1 MANLLSAEKISLAL
15 GTQQLLD
22 SVSLGIGGGERIG
35 IVGRN
40 GGGKSTLLKVLAGVH
55 EVDSGRLTMANGVTV
70 GMLTQADTI
79 PAEWTVLQAVVG
91 DRAEHEWAGEA
102 RIREVINGLLPGM
115 DLHDVVGPKSGGERR
130 RIALAKLLVDD
141 PDLLLLD
148 EPTNHLDVEGVQW
161 LADFLNARRTR
172 SDSAL
177 VTITHDRWFLD
188 ATSTNTWEVI
198 DGRVEQYE
206 GGYAAFVLAKAE
218 RARIAAATEERRQN
232 LLRKELA
239 WLQRGAPART
249 SKPKFRI
256 DAANALIANE
266 PDPRNDVELVR
277 FATTRL
283 GKDVIDIE
291 GASVTFGDS
300 AVAEIITGARN
311 STANA
316 AAIARAARAPRW
328 PARRS
333 PRPRGARCRT
343 GRARCSSAR
352 GRRRWPT
359 GWGGRRGCS
368 SPTPRCATGTSRCW
382 QPGCGRST

>member
-239 WLQRGAPART
+239 WLQLP
-249 SKPKFRI
+249 
-256 DAANALIANE
+256 LIH
-266 PDPRNDVELVR
+266 
-277 FATTRL
+277 
-283 GKDVIDIE
+283 I
-291 GASVTFGDS
+291 
-300 AVAEIITGARN
+300 
-311 STANA
+311 
-316 AAIARAARAPRW
+316 
-328 PARRS
+328 
-333 PRPRGARCRT
+333 
-343 GRARCSSAR
+343 
-352 GRRRWPT
+352 
-359 GWGGRRGCS
+359 
-368 SPTPRCATGTSRCW
+368 
-382 QPGCGRST
+382 